1 MPLTTPLNG
10 LYRSFKARH
19 LGKVNHDEYIKT
31 ADDSSSILSDATT
44 VAPREK
50 PQAGK
55 TASQQTP
62 DSMDY
67 GSTRYGMRGMST
79 RA

>member
-1 MPLTTPLNG
+1 MPLTPLNG

-19 LGKVNHDEYIKT
+19 LSKINHDEYIKT
-31 ADDSSSILSDATT
+31 ADDSSSIFSDATT

-50 PQAGK
+50 PRVEKAA
-55 TASQQTP
+55 TQQTP

-67 GSTRYGMRGMST
+67 GSTRYGMLPR
-79 RA
+79 